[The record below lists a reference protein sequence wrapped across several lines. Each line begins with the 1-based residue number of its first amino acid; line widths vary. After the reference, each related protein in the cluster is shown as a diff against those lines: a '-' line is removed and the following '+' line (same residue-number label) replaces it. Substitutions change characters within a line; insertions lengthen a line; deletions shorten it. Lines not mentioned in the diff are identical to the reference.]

1 MGIIDGLVLLLIHS
15 FAAASP
21 PVPLPF
27 HLTSQGG
34 IIVPAIVNGIGPVS
48 FMLDTGSNG
57 SVISE
62 PLALALGAQAVAKT
76 TLMSVSGRR
85 DALVVRIEHLA
96 VGGVST
102 HDVQMTVVSPD
113 AFNLPD
119 LATSGRK
126 IQGVI
131 GQDVLG
137 ALRYTIDYAQRRIVW
152 HDTAARIP
160 VHATVLE
167 LESQDD
173 RLVARVPQDH
183 HVLLRLVPD
192 TGAET
197 LVLFQH
203 GGSIPPTVS
212 LANESVELA
221 GLTGRRNA
229 RRVVVRAFRVGSTL
243 LTDVAA
249 VIVGHEC
256 DATPLDGLLPLHL
269 FARVTFNGPEHQL
282 LIETR

>member
-1 MGIIDGLVLLLIHS
+1 MGIIDGLALLLIHS

-21 PVPLPF
+21 QVPLPF

-62 PLALALGAQAVAKT
+62 QLASTLGAKPVAKT
-76 TLMSVSGRR
+76 TLMSASGRR

-119 LATSGRK
+119 LATSGQK

-152 HDTAARIP
+152 HDAAVRIP
-160 VHATVLE
+160 AHATVLE

-183 HVLLRLVPD
+183 HVLRLVPD

-203 GGSIPPTVS
+203 GSILPTVS
-212 LANESVELA
+212 LANESVELT
-221 GLTGRRNA
+221 GLTGTRNA

-249 VIVGHEC
+249 VMVGREC

-282 LIETR
+282 LIQTR

>member
-1 MGIIDGLVLLLIHS
+1 MEIIDGLALLLIHS

-21 PVPLPF
+21 PVPQSF
-27 HLTSQGG
+27 HLTAQGA
-34 IIVPAIVNGIGPVS
+34 IILPAIVNGVGPVS

-62 PLALALGAQAVAKT
+62 QLALALGAKAVAKT
-76 TLMSVSGRR
+76 TLMSASGRR

-96 VGGVST
+96 VGSVST
-102 HDVQMTVVSPD
+102 HDLQMTVAPPD

-119 LATSGRK
+119 LATSGRR

-137 ALRYTIDYAQRRIVW
+137 ALRYTIDYSERRIVW
-152 HDTAARIP
+152 HDAAARIP

-183 HVLLRLVPD
+183 YVLRLVPD

-203 GGSIPPTVS
+203 GGSIPPTVR
-212 LANESVELA
+212 LANESVLLT
-221 GLTGRRNA
+221 GLTGTRDA

-243 LTDVAA
+243 LTA
-249 VIVGHEC
+249 VPAVMVESEC
-256 DATPLDGLLPLHL
+256 DATALDGLLPLHL

-282 LIETR
+282 LIEAR

>member
-1 MGIIDGLVLLLIHS
+1 MGISDGLALLLIHS

-27 HLTSQGG
+27 HLTAQGA

-62 PLALALGAQAVAKT
+62 QLASTLGAKAVAKT
-76 TLMSVSGRR
+76 TLMSASGRR
-85 DALVVRIEHLA
+85 DALVVRIEHFS
-96 VGGVST
+96 VGGVSAD
-102 HDVQMTVVSPD
+102 DVLMTVASPD

-126 IQGVI
+126 VQGVI

-137 ALRYTIDYAQRRIVW
+137 TLRYTIDYRERRIVW
-152 HDTAARIP
+152 HDTAALVP

-167 LESQDD
+167 LESQDE
-173 RLVARVPQDH
+173 RFVARVPQDH
-183 HVLLRLVPD
+183 RVLRLVPD

-203 GGSIPPTVS
+203 RGSIPPSVS
-212 LANESVELA
+212 FANESVELTGLA
-221 GLTGRRNA
+221 GTRDA
-229 RRVVVRAFRVGSTL
+229 RRAVVRAFRVGSTL
-243 LTDVAA
+243 LMDVAA
-249 VIVGHEC
+249 VIVGREC

>member
-1 MGIIDGLVLLLIHS
+1 MGVTDGLALLLIHS

-27 HLTSQGG
+27 HLTAQGA

-62 PLALALGAQAVAKT
+62 QLASTLGAKAVAKT
-76 TLMSVSGRR
+76 TLMSASGRR

-96 VGGVST
+96 VGGVSA
-102 HDVQMTVVSPD
+102 HGVQMTLAPSD

-119 LATSGRK
+119 LATSGHNV
-126 IQGVI
+126 QGVI

-137 ALRYTIDYAQRRIVW
+137 ALRYTIDYRERRIVW
-152 HDTAARIP
+152 HDRAALVP
-160 VHATVLE
+160 AHATVLE
-167 LESQDD
+167 LESQDE
-173 RLVARVPQDH
+173 RFVARVQQDH
-183 HVLLRLVPD
+183 RVLRLVPD

-203 GGSIPPTVS
+203 GGSIPPSAS

-221 GLTGRRNA
+221 GLTGTRDA
-229 RRVVVRAFRVGSTL
+229 RRAVVRAFRVGSTL
-243 LTDVAA
+243 LMDVAA
-249 VIVGHEC
+249 VIVWREC

>member
-1 MGIIDGLVLLLIHS
+1 MGVIDGLALLLIHS
-15 FAAASP
+15 FAATSP
-21 PVPLPF
+21 PVPLSF
-27 HLTSQGG
+27 HLTAQGA

-57 SVISE
+57 SVISAQ
-62 PLALALGAQAVAKT
+62 LASTLGAKAVAKT
-76 TLMSVSGRR
+76 TLMSASGRK
-85 DALVVRIEHLA
+85 DALVVRIEHLTL
-96 VGGVST
+96 GGVST
-102 HDVQMTVVSPD
+102 YDLQMTVAPPD

-119 LATSGRK
+119 LATRGRK

-131 GQDVLG
+131 GQDVLS
-137 ALRYTIDYAQRRIVW
+137 ALRYTIDYHERRIVW
-152 HDTAARIP
+152 HATAAIVP
-160 VHATVLE
+160 KHATVLE
-167 LESQDD
+167 LELQDD
-173 RLVARVPQDH
+173 RFVARLPQDH
-183 HVLLRLVPD
+183 HVLRLVPD

-203 GGSIPPTVS
+203 GSIPPTVS

-221 GLTGRRNA
+221 GLTGTRNA
-229 RRVVVRAFRVGSTL
+229 RRAVVRAFRVGSTL

-249 VIVGHEC
+249 VIIGSDC
-256 DATPLDGLLPLHL
+256 DATPVDGLLPLHL

>member
-1 MGIIDGLVLLLIHS
+1 MGVIDGLALLLIHS

-21 PVPLPF
+21 RVPLPF
-27 HLTSQGG
+27 HLTAQGA

-62 PLALALGAQAVAKT
+62 QLASTLGAKAVANT
-76 TLMSVSGRR
+76 TLMSASGRR
-85 DALVVRIEHLA
+85 DALMVRIGHLA
-96 VGGVST
+96 VGGVSA
-102 HDVQMTVVSPD
+102 HDVQMTLASPD
-113 AFNLPD
+113 ALNLPD
-119 LATSGRK
+119 LATSGRNV
-126 IQGVI
+126 QGVV

-137 ALRYTIDYAQRRIVW
+137 TLRYTIDYRERRIVW
-152 HDTAARIP
+152 HDTAALVP
-160 VHATVLE
+160 AHATVLE

-173 RLVARVPQDH
+173 RFVARVRQDH
-183 HVLLRLVPD
+183 RVLRLVPD

-203 GGSIPPTVS
+203 GGSIPPSVS
-212 LANESVELA
+212 FANESVELT
-221 GLTGRRNA
+221 GLTGTRDA
-229 RRVVVRAFRVGSTL
+229 RRAVVRTFRVGSTVL
-243 LTDVAA
+243 MDVAA
-249 VIVGHEC
+249 VIVGRES

>member
-1 MGIIDGLVLLLIHS
+1 MGIVDGLALLLIHS

-27 HLTSQGG
+27 HLTAQGA

-62 PLALALGAQAVAKT
+62 QLASRLGARVVAKT
-76 TLMSVSGRR
+76 TLMSASGRR

-96 VGGVST
+96 VGGVSAA
-102 HDVQMTVVSPD
+102 DVLMTVVSPD
-113 AFNLPD
+113 AFNLSD
-119 LATSGRK
+119 LATGGYKVR
-126 IQGVI
+126 GVI
-131 GQDVLG
+131 GQDVLA
-137 ALRYTIDYAQRRIVW
+137 ALRYTIDYGERRIIW
-152 HDTAARIP
+152 HDTAAIVP
-160 VHATVLE
+160 PHATVLE

-173 RLVARVPQDH
+173 RFVARVPQDQR
-183 HVLLRLVPD
+183 VLRLVPD

-203 GGSIPPTVS
+203 GGSIPPS
-212 LANESVELA
+212 ASFANETVELS
-221 GLTGRRNA
+221 GLTGTRVA
-229 RRVVVRAFRVGSTL
+229 RRAVVRAFRVGSTL
-243 LTDVAA
+243 LMDVTA
-249 VIVGHEC
+249 VIVGRDC